1 MSQRRKHQRMKTSIW
16 IAILNIVL
24 TCAGPLSAAEKGP
37 DVDAILHK
45 FVQSLG
51 GRDAW
56 SKIESRQVTAEM
68 ETMGAQG
75 EWTST
80 SKAPNLSFSRVKH
93 PRIGV
98 FDSGFDGVTA
108 WTKSQDRVGL
118 KKGSELERTKR
129 EADFFQELHLKTL
142 YPGLAFVGTEVIK
155 GESANILESKD
166 SQIGKLRFYF
176 GDSTGLLL
184 RRENSFVNPDGK
196 QMSSETSYSDYRELD
211 GIRYPF
217 RQQVTIRVRGEVIN
231 ESKMVVK
238 QIKHNQRVEDG
249 LFKMPSN

>member
-1 MSQRRKHQRMKTSIW
+1 MKTWIW
-16 IAILNIVL
+16 ITALNIAL
-24 TCAGPLSAAEKGP
+24 TLAAPLSAAEKGP

-45 FVQSLG
+45 FVQALG
-51 GRDAW
+51 GREAW
-56 SKIESRQVTAEM
+56 SKIESRRVTAEM

-75 EWTST
+75 EWVST
-80 SKAPNLSFSRVKH
+80 SKSPNLSFSRVKH

-98 FDSGFDGVTA
+98 FENGFDGVAA
-108 WTKSQDRVGL
+108 WTKYQEKVGV
-118 KKGSELERTKR
+118 KKGGELERSKR
-129 EADFFQELHLKTL
+129 EADFFQELHLKTV

-166 SQIGKLRFYF
+166 PQIGKVRFYF

-196 QMSSETSYSDYRELD
+196 QMSDEASYSDYREVD

-217 RQQVTIRVRGEVIN
+217 RQQVTVRVRGEVIN

-238 QIKHNQRVEDG
+238 EVKHNLRIEDG
-249 LFKMPSN
+249 IFKMPSN